1 MKKLLVVGVTSLI
14 LFVLSASASLFWQQ
28 KMSPHTEHR
37 NEKVVESS
45 GKGESRSH
53 PEHGSEKPAPLSG
66 SNNEDHPPRAAVRPT
81 YNAST
86 EEIARMTGELRARLA
101 SVREREEQLAA
112 RKKMIELIQ
121 EDIRGERVA
130 LDELRTQI
138 KNELEALNEAV
149 EGIEKQRGSLDE
161 ERQKVSKN
169 TQEMEA
175 RIVQLQKE
183 EQDNLKKMSG
193 MYNSM
198 APEVAAR
205 ILQNLADTGKMDTAA
220 KILGQ
225 MQERQA
231 AKVLAELTD
240 AGLAAQLV
248 EKLKGLRRPPPNPD
262 GNKPGS

>member
-1 MKKLLVVGVTSLI
+1 MKKLLAIGITSLV
-14 LFVLSASASLFWQQ
+14 LFVLSASASYFWQQ
-28 KMSPHTEHR
+28 KVRSRTEHD
-37 NEKVVESS
+37 NDGTPAS
-45 GKGESRSH
+45 GV
-53 PEHGSEKPAPLSG
+53 ASG
-66 SNNEDHPPRAAVRPT
+66 PREDHTQGAKATPLAASHDDAPRTAVRPM
-81 YNAST
+81 YNAGA
-86 EEIARMTGELRARLA
+86 EEIARMTNELRTRLA
-101 SVREREEQLAA
+101 AVREREEQLTA

-121 EDIRGERVA
+121 EDIRGERTA

-138 KNELEALNEAV
+138 KSELEALNEAM
-149 EGIEKQRGSLDE
+149 EGVEKQRGSLDE
-161 ERQKVSKN
+161 ERQKISKS

-198 APEVAAR
+198 SPEVAAK
-205 ILQNLADTGKMDTAA
+205 ILQNLADTGKMDTAV
-220 KILGQ
+220 KVLGQ

-248 EKLKGLRRPPPNPD
+248 EKLKSLRRTPARLDNS
-262 GNKPGS
+262 KP

>member
-1 MKKLLVVGVTSLI
+1 MKKLLVVGITSLV
-14 LFVLSASASLFWQQ
+14 LFILSASASYFWQQ
-28 KMSPHTEHR
+28 KSRSHAEHR
-37 NEKVVESS
+37 NEKSADTASKDGPASKESAKHAS
-45 GKGESRSH
+45 
-53 PEHGSEKPAPLSG
+53 APLAGASH
-66 SNNEDHPPRAAVRPT
+66 EDSAPRAAVRPA
-81 YNAST
+81 YNPGT
-86 EEIARMTGELRARLA
+86 EEIARMTSELRSRLA

-121 EDIRGERVA
+121 EDIRGERTA
-130 LDELRTQI
+130 LDELRSQI
-138 KNELEALNEAV
+138 KSELETLNEAV
-149 EGIEKQRGSLDE
+149 EGVEKQRGSLDE
-161 ERQKVSKN
+161 ERQKISKT

-198 APEVAAR
+198 SPEVAAK
-205 ILQNLADTGKMDTAA
+205 ILQNLADTGKMDTAV
-220 KILGQ
+220 KVLGQ

-248 EKLKGLRRPPPNPD
+248 EKLKSLRRVPAASSEPRP
-262 GNKPGS
+262 

>member
-28 KMSPHTEHR
+28 KMGSHTEHG
-37 NEKVVESS
+37 NEKGGDVSKKIEI
-45 GKGESRSH
+45 RSH
-53 PEHGSEKPAPLSG
+53 AEHGSEKLAAVAS
-66 SNNEDHPPRAAVRPT
+66 SSHEDNAPRAAVRPT

-86 EEIARMTGELRARLA
+86 EEIARMTGELRARLS
-101 SVREREEQLAA
+101 SVRDREEQLAA

-121 EDIRGERVA
+121 EDIRGERAA

-149 EGIEKQRGSLDE
+149 EGIEKQRGSLDD
-161 ERQKVSKN
+161 ERQKISKN

-198 APEVAAR
+198 APDVAAR

-248 EKLKGLRRPPPNPD
+248 EKLKSIRRPSANPD
-262 GNKPGS
+262 GNKQ